1 MAQRQDSDVFDV
13 IISWEGYAALKEELR
28 VLQGEKKVLLG

>member
-13 IISWEGYAALKEELR
+13 IISSEEYAALKEELR
-28 VLQGEKKVLLG
+28 VLQG